1 MVGKGGG
8 QSAGQLALHR
18 LCRTSNFLPTT
29 PLPCRRLHRGTAAAD
44 APELHAVLT
53 LSAAL
58 LTTSTTGSH
67 AGGRIVAQRLQLPL
81 DLGWAMSVHKCQGMT
96 LSRVEVN
103 LERAFEPGMAYVALS
118 RAQSLEG
125 LRILG
130 ARIAPQA
137 LRADPR
143 VVAFYAGMRAQQ
155 LRGYS
160 MSP

>member
-1 MVGKGGG
+1 M
-8 QSAGQLALHR
+8 Q
-18 LCRTSNFLPTT
+18 T
-29 PLPCRRLHRGTAAAD
+29 
-44 APELHAVLT
+44 
-53 LSAAL
+53 AAL
-58 LTTSTTGSH
+58 LRSASGGSYFSCRSCKCSSPLLPARSH

-130 ARIAPQA
+130 SRIAPQA

-143 VVAFYAGMRAQQ
+143 VASFYAKMRAQQ
-155 LRGYS
+155 LRGYA